1 MRITILTLFPE
12 QFEGFKTTSII
23 KKAILKG
30 LVSIDLVDIRAFT
43 TDKHNRVD
51 DHPYGGGAGLVMQC
65 QPIMDAL
72 KSVVTA
78 ESHVVYLG
86 PAGKTFTQGKA
97 KEMASSIQH
106 LVLLCGHYEGIDERI
121 LSRVHETISIG
132 DYVLSGGEV
141 AAMVVSDAVIRLVD
155 GVISPESIEEE
166 SFENHLLEYPQYA
179 APRVYEGMAVP
190 EVLLSGHHENIRK
203 YRLKEALCKTKLLR
217 PDLLEKK
224 DLSKEEKKILEEF
237 DF

>member
-12 QFEGFKTTSII
+12 QFEGFVTTSII
-23 KKAILKG
+23 KKAILKE
-30 LVSIDLVDIRAFT
+30 LVTVELVNIRDYT

-51 DHPYGGGAGLVMQC
+51 DYPYGGGAGLVMKC

-72 KSVVTA
+72 EAVVTPD
-78 ESHVVYLG
+78 SYVVYLG
-86 PAGKTFTQGKA
+86 PAGKTLTQPKV
-97 KEMASSIQH
+97 KQLVNDVEH

-141 AAMVVSDAVIRLVD
+141 AAMVVSDAIIRLVD
-155 GVISPESIEEE
+155 GVITPESTLEE
-166 SFENHLLEYPQYA
+166 SFENHLLEYPQYTM
-179 APRVYEGMAVP
+179 PRVYEGMAVP
-190 EVLLSGHHENIRK
+190 EVLLSGHHENIRLF
-203 YRLKEALCKTKLLR
+203 RLKEALRKTKEIR

-224 DLSKEEKKILEEF
+224 KLTKEEKKLLDEIDL
-237 DF
+237 